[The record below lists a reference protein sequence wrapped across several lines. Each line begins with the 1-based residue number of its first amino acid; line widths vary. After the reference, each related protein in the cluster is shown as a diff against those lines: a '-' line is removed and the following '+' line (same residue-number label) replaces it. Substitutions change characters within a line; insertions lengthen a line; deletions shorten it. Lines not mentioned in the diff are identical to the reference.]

1 VTGGSS
7 DRWDLLGRHF
17 SDLEPM
23 TRQARAARLE
33 ALAAED
39 PDLARELAELLDEHD
54 ADRPLEIES
63 LLGRGPADADASPL
77 GRTVGPYRLL
87 EILGR
92 GGMGEVYLA
101 ERVDGQFEKR
111 VALKLVRAALDDPEA
126 RARFLAERQIL
137 ARLEHPNIARMHDG
151 GVTDDDAPYLV
162 MEWIQ
167 GEPITDYCDRHG
179 LGVAERIELV
189 IQACHAVHAAH
200 RMLVVHRDLKPS
212 NIMVDRHGTVKLLD
226 FGIAKLLEPDPSED
240 TPRTRTGTYLL
251 TPEYASPEQ
260 VTGEPIGTTSDVYA
274 LGLIAY
280 RLLTGRSGQPVD
292 TRSPVGIHRAVC
304 LSSPPTP
311 SRAAL
316 EDDDGDAEGRA
327 HLRGGLSAARL
338 SRRLAGDLDTIL
350 EMALRK
356 EPERRY
362 LSAEDLAVDL
372 RRHLDRMPV
381 TARRDTVGYRAA
393 RFVSRYRAVVLATSA
408 AFVALAASL
417 VLSIS
422 SLGTARRAEARA
434 VAEADSSRRLA
445 EFAVG
450 LFDASDPTLAPG
462 EEITAR
468 ALLDRGA
475 ATIRQDLR
483 ARPELLGDMLLA
495 IGGAY
500 DKLGYPEEAIPY
512 LEEAAD
518 VRAMTGDPLG
528 RAEALRTLAPVQMR
542 AGRFDL
548 AVKTSR
554 RALEMVEAVGD
565 AGTRVRADAYSNLGE
580 ILFSVRRPDE
590 ALGYVERAVEL
601 RRSLPDADPR
611 RLAID
616 LDILGN
622 SVFDRGDHD
631 DGLALLREAV
641 GVLEAAGARPTAVA
655 DNLNRYG
662 LRLVAAE
669 RFSEARAALDRS
681 LALARE
687 GAAGGRHPE
696 VQDALLARATL
707 AEAEGRLDDSAADLA
722 LALEESE
729 AVWGEGHPKTAMV
742 RLRRGQV
749 LVAASRFDDA
759 LAELQA
765 GREAMRLRAGGH
777 HAHLE
782 AFDLPIAEA
791 LAASGRLAEARA
803 IAGPIAADPDSR
815 YARRARELLEAD
827 PSP

>member
-1 VTGGSS
+1 MTGGSG
-7 DRWDLLGRHF
+7 DRWDLLGRRF
-17 SDLEPM
+17 SELEPM
-23 TRQARAARLE
+23 TLKERASRLGV
-33 ALAAED
+33 LAAED

-54 ADRPLEIES
+54 ADRPLEIEALLVRDPSDVAASPVGRTIGPYS
-63 LLGRGPADADASPL
+63 LLG
-77 GRTVGPYRLL
+77 
-87 EILGR
+87 ELGR
-92 GGMGEVYLA
+92 GGMGEVFLA

-151 GVTDDDAPYLV
+151 GVTSDGAPYLV

-179 LGVAERIELV
+179 LGVAERLELV

-212 NIMVDRHGTVKLLD
+212 NILVDRQGTVKLLD
-226 FGIAKLLEPDPSED
+226 FGIAKLLEPDASGD

-280 RLLTGRSGQPVD
+280 RLLTGRAGQPVD

-304 LSSPPTP
+304 LETPPAP
-311 SRAAL
+311 SRAVL
-316 EDDDGDAEGRA
+316 EDHDGGVERRA
-327 HLRGGLSAARL
+327 HLRGGLTAVRL

-381 TARRDTVGYRAA
+381 TARRDTIGYRAA

-408 AFVALAASL
+408 AFVALTASL
-417 VLSIS
+417 AVSVS
-422 SLGTARRAEARA
+422 SLGIARRAEARA
-434 VAEADSSRRLA
+434 VVEADSSRRLA

-500 DKLGYPEEAIPY
+500 DKLGYPEEAMPY
-512 LEEAAD
+512 LDEAAD
-518 VRAMTGDPLG
+518 VRAVTGDPLG
-528 RAEALRTLAPVQMR
+528 RGEALRTLASVQMR

-548 AVKTSR
+548 AVETSR
-554 RALEMVEAVGD
+554 RALEIVEA
-565 AGTRVRADAYSNLGE
+565 AGEAGPRIRADAHSNLGE

-590 ALGYVERAVEL
+590 ALRYVERAVEL
-601 RRSLPDADPR
+601 RRSLPDPDPR
-611 RLAID
+611 LLAID

-622 SVFDRGDHD
+622 SIFDRGDHD

-641 GVLEAAGARPTAVA
+641 AVLETAGSSPTAVA
-655 DNLNRYG
+655 DNLNRLG
-662 LRLVAAE
+662 LRLVAAK
-669 RFSEARAALDRS
+669 RFDEARAALDRS

-687 GAAGGRHPE
+687 GAVAGRHPE

-707 AEAEGRLDDSAADLA
+707 AEAEGRPDDAAADLA

-742 RLRRGQV
+742 RLRRGGV
-749 LVAASRFDDA
+749 LMATSRFEDA
-759 LAELQA
+759 IAELRA

-791 LAASGRLAEARA
+791 LAATGRFAEARA
-803 IAGPIAADPDSR
+803 IAEPIAANPESR
-815 YARRARELLEAD
+815 YARRARELLD
-827 PSP
+827 TGPSL